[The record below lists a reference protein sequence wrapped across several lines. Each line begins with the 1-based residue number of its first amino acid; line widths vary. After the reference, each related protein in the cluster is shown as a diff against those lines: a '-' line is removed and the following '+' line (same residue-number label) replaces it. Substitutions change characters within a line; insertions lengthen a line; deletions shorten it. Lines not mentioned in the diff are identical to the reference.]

1 MSETFR
7 SEFGDDNSE
16 FGGRV
21 NGAFDGSGEVPS
33 GSGVSRSAE
42 AAAGGRREEVP
53 ERSEGEE
60 LDEEFEM
67 VDGKRAITLQ
77 VNNNNKYM

>member
-21 NGAFDGSGEVPS
+21 NSAFDGSSEGPS
-33 GSGVSRSAE
+33 GGG
-42 AAAGGRREEVP
+42 AATTASP
-53 ERSEGEE
+53 ERPEGEE

-77 VNNNNKYM
+77 VTTNR